1 MASSR
6 HCEATRLTK
15 GHRVLRQSENGVA
28 RPIEKGTRATKSL
41 TMRPIPV
48 TMGRGAEVAQ
58 SVEQRT
64 ENPRVIGSIPILGTF
79 DFKDLLGSPL
89 SPSGEI
95 SKLIHRLSTGLSDK
109 NLSGEFGFWS

>member
-28 RPIEKGTRATKSL
+28 RPIEKGTGATKSL
-41 TMRPIPV
+41 TMRPVPV

-79 DFKDLLGSPL
+79 YFNNLRTFRFPSSDYIPGVIQLLSNTSDLRGDSRTPR
-89 SPSGEI
+89 PV
-95 SKLIHRLSTGLSDK
+95 R
-109 NLSGEFGFWS
+109 

>member
-15 GHRVLRQSENGVA
+15 GQRVLTQSENGVA
-28 RPIEKGTRATKSL
+28 RPIEKGTGATKSL
-41 TMRPIPV
+41 TMRPVPV

-79 DFKDLLGSPL
+79 DFSNSLNSHLL
-89 SPSGEI
+89 
-95 SKLIHRLSTGLSDK
+95 LSDK
-109 NLSGEFGFWS
+109 IPAVIAKNLSSLSSC